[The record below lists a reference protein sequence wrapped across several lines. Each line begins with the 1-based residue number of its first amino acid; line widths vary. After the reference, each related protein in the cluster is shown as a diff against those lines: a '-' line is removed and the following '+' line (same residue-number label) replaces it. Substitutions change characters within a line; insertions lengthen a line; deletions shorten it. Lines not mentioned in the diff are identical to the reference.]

1 MFSALNEQN
10 QYVTEKI
17 HLPLDHVSNK
27 SAGDNLLGRNV
38 IRSSRQEVLIKK
50 GVLENFAKFT
60 GKHLCQGLLFNKVTD
75 LGNLL
80 IIRNYEINP
89 LKRNV
94 G

>member
-1 MFSALNEQN
+1 M
-10 QYVTEKI
+10 TEKI

-38 IRSSRQEVLIKK
+38 IRSSRQEVLFKK

-80 IIRNYEINP
+80 IIRNYEINS

-94 G
+94 S